1 MNNHRRA
8 ADALGEID
16 IEPGSMWGAQT
27 QRARA
32 HFDIGG
38 EPMPRELLHALLL
51 LKGIA
56 ALVNAQLGRLPHAHA
71 QAIEEATAELM
82 AGGYEAQFPLSV
94 WQSGSGTQSHMNV
107 NEVVAYLAGM
117 RLGHG
122 QEHSVHAHDEVNL
135 GQSSNDMVPSAMHL
149 AAMQAVQR
157 RLMPAL
163 EALTASLGT
172 RAALAAK
179 IIKLG
184 RTHLQ
189 DAVPMTAGQEIGAW
203 RSQLLLAR
211 SAVSATLPAL
221 QALAVGA
228 TAVGTGL
235 NTHPDFGAG
244 VCREL
249 SRRTGITFVCAPD
262 RFAALAGHEPL
273 VALHGSL
280 KVLAVALFKMAN
292 DVRLLASGPRGGLA
306 ELLLPANEPG
316 SSIMPGKINPTQ
328 CEALAMVCCQ
338 VMGNDLAV
346 TLGAAGGH
354 LQLNTYKPLIASNVL
369 RSIRLLGD
377 AMASFDTHTV
387 RGMVPDAQRMREW
400 LSGSLMLVTALTPHI
415 GYDRAAQIA
424 QRAHTERTSLREAAL
439 ALGVSAANFDL
450 WTEPQAMLGNDPNR
464 EPRRRGM
471 SIATEAPHDPPV
483 QLPIGKHP

>member
-1 MNNHRRA
+1 MNDKRRA
-8 ADALGEID
+8 SDALGEVAID
-16 IEPGSMWGAQT
+16 PGMFWGAQT

-38 EPMPRELLHALLL
+38 EPMPQELLHALLL

-56 ALVNAQLGRLPHAHA
+56 AKVNAQLGRLSRAHAH
-71 QAIEEATAELM
+71 AIEEATAELM
-82 AGGYEAQFPLSV
+82 AGGYDAQFPLSV
-94 WQSGSGTQSHMNV
+94 WQSGSATQSHMNV
-107 NEVVAYLAGM
+107 NEVVARVAGL
-117 RLGHG
+117 RLGDG
-122 QEHSVHAHDEVNL
+122 YSVHPNDEVNL

-149 AAMQAVQR
+149 AALQAVQR
-157 RLMPAL
+157 RLLPAL
-163 EALTASLGT
+163 ETLTASLAT
-172 RAALAAK
+172 RATLAAK
-179 IIKLG
+179 TLKLG

-203 RSQLLLAR
+203 RSQLLLAG
-211 SAVSATLPAL
+211 SALSATLPAL

-235 NTHPDFGAG
+235 NTHAEFGAA

-249 SRRTGITFVCAPD
+249 SRRTGTTFVCAPD

-273 VALHGSL
+273 VALHGGL
-280 KVLAVALFKMAN
+280 KVLAVALFKIAN

-306 ELLLPANEPG
+306 ELRLPANEPG

-369 RSIRLLGD
+369 RSIRLLAD
-377 AMASFDTHTV
+377 AMASFEAHTV
-387 RGMVPDAQRMREW
+387 RGMVPDALRMQEW
-400 LSGSLMLVTALTPHI
+400 LMGSLMLVTALTPHI
-415 GYDRAAQIA
+415 GYDRAAHIA
-424 QRAHTERTSLREAAL
+424 HRAHEERSSLREAAL
-439 ALGVSAANFDL
+439 AMGIGAAEFDR
-450 WTEPQAMLGNDPNR
+450 WTDPQTMLGPDPR
-464 EPRRRGM
+464 
-471 SIATEAPHDPPV
+471 A
-483 QLPIGKHP
+483 